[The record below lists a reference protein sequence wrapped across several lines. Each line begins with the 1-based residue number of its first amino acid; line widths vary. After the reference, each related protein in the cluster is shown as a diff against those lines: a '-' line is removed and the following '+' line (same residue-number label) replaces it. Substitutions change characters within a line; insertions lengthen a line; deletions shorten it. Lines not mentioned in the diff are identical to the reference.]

1 MEKTSRAEHTV
12 EKILNYL
19 KVLVDN
25 GGPEESE
32 YAQLDT
38 ATQTLYEVFQ
48 EGKINDNYSSEINN
62 LFSEAFL
69 ENTLHGWSL
78 KKPFGYSGDF
88 KMIDY
93 IYTYQ
98 HSNKKEFI
106 KWDKYYHYHQSSKAV
121 RNRKEYFKKTMLGQ
135 INGRKI
141 HLLNVASGPARD
153 LKECYDLL
161 EDKAKLI
168 TTCVELDMHAIE
180 FAKDLCRDNLGFIE
194 FINKNIIRFNT
205 AKRFD
210 IIWSAGLFDY
220 FKDRTF
226 ILVLKKLKCLLNPT
240 GEIIIGNFCKS
251 NPGQAY
257 MELFCN
263 WFLFHRTEQ
272 ELKELALCA
281 GFKEENISV
290 DKEPLGINLFLRIRN
305 NSNDNMRSHGKIHW
319 TN

>member
-1 MEKTSRAEHTV
+1 MKKKSNAEHIV
-12 EKILNYL
+12 GKIINYL
-19 KVLVDN
+19 KVLITN

-32 YAQLDT
+32 YFQLD
-38 ATQTLYEVFQ
+38 AAIQTLYELFR
-48 EGKINDNYSSEINN
+48 EREINDKYSSQINN

-69 ENTLHGWSL
+69 KNTLHGWSL
-78 KKPFGYSGDF
+78 RKPFGYSGDF

-98 HSNKKEFI
+98 HSKKKEFI

-121 RNRKEYFKKTMLGQ
+121 RNRKEYFKQTILSQ
-135 INGRKI
+135 INDNEDKI
-141 HLLNVASGPARD
+141 HLLNIASGPARD
-153 LKECYDLL
+153 IKECYDLL
-161 EDKAKLI
+161 EDKAQLI
-168 TTCVELDMHAIE
+168 TTCVELDQHAIE
-180 FAKDLCRDNLGFIE
+180 FAKNLCRDNYNFID
-194 FINKNIIRFNT
+194 FINKNVVRYNT
-205 AKRFD
+205 TKRFD

-226 ILVLKKLKCLLNPT
+226 IFVLKKLNNLLNSN

-272 ELKELALCA
+272 ELKALAICA
-281 GFKEENISV
+281 GFKKENIAV
-290 DKEPLGINLFLRIRN
+290 EKEPLGINLFLRIRK
-305 NSNDNMRSHGKIHW
+305 NSNDNI
-319 TN
+319 T